1 MQKKI
6 TVLFDFY
13 AFHNQRF
20 GGVSRYFYEIISR
33 MTMIDSDIAL
43 QFSMN
48 KYISDHDV
56 IDYTAV
62 PKPIFKFLEGI
73 FRKIN
78 KYIAVKKIRHSH
90 FDIFHPTYYNPYF
103 LRFIGDKPFVLTIH
117 DMTHEMYPQFFSPLD
132 PTALY
137 KRKLAEKASRIIA
150 ISEFTKSKIVE
161 ILGIEEDKID
171 VIYHGL
177 SRRPLGTG
185 RPKGLPA
192 NYILYVGER
201 RRYKNFNRVAEAFA
215 RLVNVFPDFRLVLT
229 GRKLSVCER
238 EMFRKLKIKDYV
250 TVYSDIDDD
259 VLDQLYHH
267 ARLFVYPSLCEGFGI
282 PILEAFAQNCPV
294 VLSRES
300 CFPEIG
306 GDACEY
312 FDAFSADDLLRAM
325 HRVIESPDYREM
337 LIERGRRRLE
347 RFTWDST
354 AEKTEETYRKV
365 MQQ

>member
-13 AFHNQRF
+13 AFHIQRF
-20 GGVSRYFYEIISR
+20 GGISRYFYEIISR
-33 MTMIDSDIAL
+33 MKNTDSNIAM

-48 KYISDHDV
+48 KYISKHD
-56 IDYTAV
+56 IANYTAV
-62 PKPIFKFLEGI
+62 PKPIFKFLEGV

-78 KYIAVKKIRHSH
+78 HYIAVKKIRKSQ

-132 PTALY
+132 PTALF
-137 KRKLAEKASRIIA
+137 KRKLAQKASRIIA
-150 ISEFTKSKIVE
+150 ISEFTKSKIIE
-161 ILGIEEDKID
+161 ILGINEEKID

-177 SRRPLGTG
+177 TRRPLGIG
-185 RPKGLPA
+185 RPKGLPEK
-192 NYILYVGER
+192 YILYVGER
-201 RRYKNFNRVAEAFA
+201 RRYKNFNRVAEAFVS
-215 RLVNVFPDFRLVLT
+215 LVKVFPDLRLVLT
-229 GRKLSVCER
+229 GRKLSVGER
-238 EMFRKLKIKDYV
+238 DMLRRMKIKDYV
-250 TVYSDIDDD
+250 KVYNDIDDD

-267 ARLFVYPSLCEGFGI
+267 AQLFVYPSLCEGFGI
-282 PILEAFAQNCPV
+282 PILEAFAQDCPV

-312 FDAFSADDLLRAM
+312 FDAFSSDDLLRAM
-325 HRVIESPDYREM
+325 HRVIESHDYRDM

-347 RFTWDST
+347 LFTWDST